1 MNNFLIGTL
10 FAMLAV
16 ILGAF
21 GAHALK
27 AQLSANDLLIWET
40 AVKYQFY
47 HALALIVVALWQ
59 QHLSSQWLGFAGI
72 FFSVGIVLF
81 SGSLYS
87 LCLLG
92 TKFIGIITPIGGLSF
107 ILGWM
112 CLLMASRVIKR

>member
-1 MNNFLIGTL
+1 
-10 FAMLAV
+10 MLAV

-27 AQLSANDLLIWET
+27 STLSADTLLVWET

-47 HALALIVVALWQ
+47 HALALILVALLQ
-59 QHLSSQWLGFAGI
+59 QHLSSKWLCFAGG

-81 SGSLYS
+81 SGSLYA

-107 ILGWM
+107 IFGWG
-112 CLLMASRVIKR
+112 CLVVVSLTINATKKV